1 MNVEKQEKIKKK
13 LNKSSVG
20 IAGAGGLGSNVAV
33 SLARCGV
40 GKIIVAD
47 FDKVEKSN
55 LNRQF
60 YFKDQIGKVKVDC
73 LKENILRIDE
83 SIKVEIINKKLVFGS
98 MHKSFLDCD
107 VVVEALDD
115 AETKTNFIED
125 ITKNLV
131 DTPIVSCSGVSGY
144 GHIDRIKTKKLGN
157 LYIIYDEDARDSNE
171 DILTAP
177 RVTLLANW
185 QANLVLE
192 ILLGEDQ

>member
-1 MNVEKQEKIKKK
+1 MNITKQEKIKKK
-13 LNKSSVG
+13 LKKSRVG

-40 GKIIVAD
+40 GKLIVVD
-47 FDKVEKSN
+47 FDKVEKTN
-55 LNRQF
+55 LNRQY
-60 YFKDQIGKVKVDC
+60 YFKDQIGNVKVEA
-73 LKENILRIDE
+73 LKENISRIDE
-83 SIKVEIINKKLVFGS
+83 SIKVDVLNEKLISGS
-98 MHKSFLDCD
+98 MHKPFLDCD
-107 VVVEALDD
+107 IIVEALDD

-144 GHIDRIKTKKLGN
+144 GHIDRIKTKKLDK
-157 LYIIYDEDARDSNE
+157 LYIIYDEDAKDSNK

-192 ILLGEDQ
+192 ILLGEDK

>member
-1 MNVEKQEKIKKK
+1 MNFKKQEKINKK
-13 LNKSSVG
+13 LKKSSVG

-33 SLARCGV
+33 SLARCGI
-40 GKIIVAD
+40 GKLIVID
-47 FDKVEKSN
+47 YDKVEKSN

-60 YFKDQIGKVKVDC
+60 YFKDQIGKVKVDS

-83 SIKVEIINKKLVFGS
+83 SIQIFTINEKLFSGS
-98 MHKSFLDCD
+98 MHKPFLDCD
-107 VVVEALDD
+107 VVVEALDN

-125 ITKNLV
+125 ITKNLGEK
-131 DTPIVSCSGVSGY
+131 PLISCSGVSGY
-144 GHIDRIKTKKLGN
+144 GHINRIKTKKLGN
-157 LYIIYDEDARDSNE
+157 LYMIYDEEAKDSKM

-177 RVTLLANW
+177 RVSLLANW